1 MNRFRVIVEYTDG
14 TSELVTML
22 GDFNIT
28 EEESLKLVE
37 TQLKQSGRYE
47 KVIAMK
53 VKQ

>member
-1 MNRFRVIVEYTDG
+1 MNIRIGDYT
-14 TSELVTML
+14 

-28 EEESLKLVE
+28 EEESLKLVK
-37 TQLKQSGRYE
+37 TQLKQTGRYE